1 MEAVEKSL
9 HQKAKYKRVS
19 LQRKPPHRALI
30 KMASNADSVFF
41 VFLHF
46 HGESIANNLNVNNP
60 ILWCLP
66 IFFSSFFLL
75 SGSHHSARWHDAGG
89 LCQKVSEEFHQRS
102 GCRTCGNWHHGKN
115 GLYQLT
121 STPSKHSF
129 FSIQPKYTPPGLVYG
144 SLLHFNLF
152 HYGKRKKK
160 ATEMADRELFLGR
173 MGRWLPREHLL
184 AKRTVCRDVLFF
196 EFFY

>member
-30 KMASNADSVFF
+30 KMASNTDSVFF

-46 HGESIANNLNVNNP
+46 HGESIANNLNVMF

-66 IFFSSFFLL
+66 IFFSFFLL

-121 STPSKHSF
+121 STPSKH
-129 FSIQPKYTPPGLVYG
+129 I
-144 SLLHFNLF
+144 HFHSAKIHPTRSYLWLF
-152 HYGKRKKK
+152 VAFKPLPLWEKEKENHR
-160 ATEMADRELFLGR
+160 DGR
-173 MGRWLPREHLL
+173 
-184 AKRTVCRDVLFF
+184 
-196 EFFY
+196 